1 MAKVVCDCCGQE
13 MTIWHHVVTTP
24 KTEGPCMN
32 IAALIRY
39 GNGRDICE
47 ECYNKFLDVISLPGT
62 GNYYEVVRD
71 QTQKIL
77 EGGTDNG

>member
-47 ECYNKFLDVISLPGT
+47 ECYNKFLERMVKDGWTETVSVL
-62 GNYYEVVRD
+62 RKALD
-71 QTQKIL
+71 
-77 EGGTDNG
+77 